1 MQEGTIGRRYA
12 RALAESIGES
22 GDALAKTDA
31 ELGALGALMED
42 RTSDL
47 RQAMLNPSFG
57 AKDRQ
62 AILDAIVKGNSF
74 SKATDVFLRLIV
86 EKDRLPYLAL
96 IARCFTDEVDERLG
110 RVRAQI
116 TSAKKLDDGALK
128 SIVSSLEKRTGKTV
142 LPEADI
148 DADVISGV
156 SARIGGLV
164 FDGTLRS
171 QLDRLKTELR

>member
-1 MQEGTIGRRYA
+1 MQESTIGRRYA
-12 RALAESIGES
+12 RALAESIGKSE
-22 GDALAKTDA
+22 DALAKVDA
-31 ELGALGALMED
+31 ELSALGTLMED
-42 RTSDL
+42 KGSDL
-47 RQAMLNPSFG
+47 RQAMLNPSFQ

-62 AILDAIVKGNSF
+62 AILDVIVKGNNF
-74 SKATDVFLRLIV
+74 QAATDVFLRLIV

-116 TSAKKLDDGALK
+116 TSAKTLDAGSLK
-128 SIVSSLEKRTGKTV
+128 SIVTSLEKRTGKTV
-142 LPEADI
+142 LPEATV
-148 DADVISGV
+148 DAAVISGV